1 MKSLQ
6 RTLAAALIILALMT
20 NAIFAAKD
28 YDVKELLQN
37 APRSSDYPN
46 AGFVNL
52 IDEAEYVVKSDGS
65 WMSITRVT
73 AKIFNERGRDIA
85 NVHLAYNSAFEK
97 IKILRAR
104 TIKADGTVLEVKPDD
119 IREISPYSGYAMY
132 SSVKAKV
139 MIMPAVEDDCII
151 DYEWVVSGKQSIMP
165 LHFWTVW
172 YYQSREPTVLSRF
185 TLEVPADRGFGNT
198 AYNVKIAPVVTPS
211 KDGKK
216 VTYVWEG
223 RNFGEIDTEPYMPP
237 LSEICPW
244 FELSSVSD
252 WKEVAAWYWR
262 LIQPQMKPTLEIEQ
276 AAAELTKEKQTDI
289 EKARTIYYWVADKIR
304 YVGLEFG
311 ASAYEPHSAKE
322 VFNNRYGDCKDQA
335 TLLIAMLKAAG
346 VKAYPV
352 LVPIGFKGPTSK
364 RLPSPGIFDH
374 AIAVAEIDGKHIWM
388 DTTAEVCPF
397 GDLPEADRGREV
409 LVIKDGKGEFVQTP
423 EYTAEE
429 NSTSQMATIKLNAD
443 GGITASVL
451 WTATG
456 SGDLAAR
463 TTYKYAKPN
472 KIREGFEAT
481 VASISPDARLNDYSV
496 EDPAKRDEPLKI
508 SYDFEASG
516 WANRTSKFLIFR
528 PSLYQSIL
536 SQTPFSKAQRQFEV
550 LFSGMSSNSSETKIV
565 LPNGF
570 KVEEIP
576 QNVAL
581 KTDFA
586 AYDRT
591 YTLDGIILKVVEKLV
606 RQDARIP
613 ISRYPEVKKFY
624 EDVIQSQKQQAV
636 LRLDS
641 EGATGA
647 GEGGP

>member
-1 MKSLQ
+1 
-6 RTLAAALIILALMT
+6 
-20 NAIFAAKD
+20 
-28 YDVKELLQN
+28 
-37 APRSSDYPN
+37 
-46 AGFVNL
+46 
-52 IDEAEYVVKSDGS
+52 
-65 WMSITRVT
+65 
-73 AKIFNERGRDIA
+73 
-85 NVHLAYNSAFEK
+85 
-97 IKILRAR
+97 
-104 TIKADGTVLEVKPDD
+104 
-119 IREISPYSGYAMY
+119 
-132 SSVKAKV
+132 

-151 DYEWVVSGKQSIMP
+151 DYEWMVSGKQTIMP
-165 LHFWTVW
+165 PHFWMVW

-456 SGDLAAR
+456 GGDLAAR